1 MDFQPSTPP
10 VVAVVVALEQ
20 GEWFEET
27 LAALGAQDYPNQ
39 SVLVIDGGATDGPVT
54 RAPTD
59 PASRVAAV
67 LPDAYMR
74 RPSGRPG
81 FAALANDCLTT
92 VQGAAFLVFC
102 HDDVALAPDAIR
114 LLVEEALRSNA
125 GIVGPKLVDW
135 DDPTRLL
142 AVGLN
147 VDKTAA
153 TRSLVDRGELDQ
165 EQHDAVRDVF
175 AVPSAAMLV
184 RCDLFF
190 TLGGF
195 DASMD
200 DHGAD
205 VDLCWRA
212 QMAGARVIVAPA
224 AVARHFEGGAEAS
237 GDQPDHIRFLARN
250 HLRTMFKNYSF
261 FHLVR
266 VLPQAAAV
274 TVVEAIIAV
283 VNRRWAEARA
293 LLAAWPWNLRHL
305 GHLRAE
311 RRVVKASRSVPDS
324 EVRRLQVRSSV
335 RMSAYLRRRLDPEER
350 ARALVSAGQ
359 QLVSRVG
366 NGPAQAATALLVVMV
381 LAVVIG
387 SRFLFRGGLPAV
399 GQLAPF
405 PGVSNLLSQYVH
417 GWRTTGMGAGA
428 ATPPAFGA
436 LGLGGLVLLGHVSL
450 LQKILILATWPV
462 AAVGAWRLGH
472 VLRSGLGRLVLVV
485 VYLAVPL
492 SYNSLARG
500 HWDGLIAYAA
510 APFLLRRLGHL
521 AGLAP
526 FATEGDDDPHR
537 RRTEIL
543 GFALALATLGAFVPS
558 IALAVLLVAVGL
570 VLGSAVVG
578 EVGAAGRGLA
588 AAAVALVG
596 ALVLLL
602 PWSLEQLGGGWA
614 ALVGAAPPASRAVG
628 LGALLRFQIG
638 PIGAGPLGWAVLV
651 AAALPLVLAQG
662 WRLAWAVRCWAVA
675 LLSVGVAWAG
685 GRGWFPIHPQ
695 SPDVLLAP
703 AAVALAA
710 AAALG
715 AAAFEFDLSGYRFGW
730 RQMASAVAG
739 VAVVMAALPILT
751 AARDGRWGLPAIPL
765 SQSLTYTTQKPAE
778 GSFRTLW
785 LGDPEVLPL
794 GSWGMGGGLAYATSR
809 DGTPVGTDNL
819 PGPASDATRT
829 IVTAIGQAELGDTS
843 RLGRLL
849 APMAV
854 RYVVLPRQLAAGD
867 VGGPQRPP
875 PVALTQGLASQLD
888 LRLLPSDPAAI
899 VYENTA
905 WGPARESTVAAKVP
919 ADPPASLDSGADLSG
934 GTPVLPGRGP
944 IQFAGNLPSAGQV
957 LVSEAPSSRWQL
969 SVAGKASP
977 RTPAFG
983 VANAYQVTGAGH
995 GVLRYRTPLFRYA
1008 LVALGIALW
1017 LGALQVLTRLRR
1029 RMALRAPAGPAGPA
1043 NPADRVTPVT
1053 PTAPAPV
1060 AVVGA
1065 PTPAPPPGP
1074 PGPVVD
1080 GDRP

>member
-20 GEWFEET
+20 GEWFEEV

-39 SVLVIDGGATDGPVT
+39 SVLVIDGGATGVPTASVPTTPAAAPV
-54 RAPTD
+54 RGD
-59 PASRVAAV
+59 PASRVASV

-74 RPSGRPG
+74 RPPG
-81 FAALANDCLTT
+81 PPGYAALANDCLTT

-135 DDPTRLL
+135 DDPARLL

-165 EQHDAVRDVF
+165 EQHDSVRDVF

-190 TLGGF
+190 ALGGF

-212 QMAGARVIVAPA
+212 QVAGARVIVAPA
-224 AVARHFEGGAEAS
+224 AVARHFEGGSEAP
-237 GDQPDHIRFLARN
+237 GDQPSHIRFLARN
-250 HLRTMFKNYSF
+250 HLRTMMKNYSF

-266 VLPQAAAV
+266 VLPQAAVV
-274 TVVEAIIAV
+274 TVIEAVIAV
-283 VNRRWAEARA
+283 FNRRWAEARA

-305 GHLRAE
+305 GPLRAE
-311 RRVVKASRSVPDS
+311 RRAVKATRSVPDS

-350 ARALVSAGQ
+350 ARALVAAGHE
-359 QLVSRVG
+359 LVGRVG
-366 NGPAQAATALLVVMV
+366 DGPSQAATVLLVLVV
-381 LAVVIG
+381 LAMLVG
-387 SRFLFRGGLPAV
+387 SRFLLSGGLPAV
-399 GQLAPF
+399 GQLAPL
-405 PGVSNLLSQYVH
+405 PGVSNLTSQYVH
-417 GWRTTGMGAGA
+417 GWRTTGLGAGA
-428 ATPPAFGA
+428 AAPPAFGV
-436 LGLGGLVLLGHVSL
+436 LGVGGVILFGHVAL

-462 AAVGAWRLGH
+462 AAVGAWRLGQA
-472 VLRSGLGRLVLVV
+472 LRSSLGRLVLVV

-492 SYNSLARG
+492 SYDSLARG

-510 APFLLRRLGHL
+510 APFLLRRLAHL
-521 AGLAP
+521 ADLAP
-526 FATEGDDDPHR
+526 FATEGADDPAR
-537 RRTEIL
+537 RRVEIL
-543 GFALALATLGAFVPS
+543 GFTLALAALGAFVPS
-558 IALAVLLVAVGL
+558 IGLAVLAIAFGL
-570 VLGSAVVG
+570 LLGSIVVG
-578 EVGAAGRGLA
+578 RGDAGAAARGLA
-588 AAAVALVG
+588 AVAVALVG
-596 ALVLLL
+596 AIFMLL
-602 PWSLEQLGGGWA
+602 PWSIDQLGGGWGS
-614 ALVGAAPPASRAVG
+614 LVGAAPPASRGFG
-628 LGALLRFQIG
+628 LGALLRFQVG
-638 PIGAGPLGWAVLV
+638 PIGAGPLGWTFLV
-651 AAALPLVLAQG
+651 AAALPLVMAQG

-675 LLSVGVAWAG
+675 LVCVGVAWAG
-685 GRGWFPIHPQ
+685 GRGWLPIHPE

-703 AAVALAA
+703 AAAALAA

-715 AAAFEFDLSGYRFGW
+715 AAAFELDLSGYRFGW
-730 RQMASAVAG
+730 RQVASAAVG
-739 VAVVMAALPILT
+739 LAVVVGTVPIL
-751 AARDGRWGLPAIPL
+751 AGARDGRWGLPAIPL
-765 SQSLTYTTQKPAE
+765 SRSLAYTAQKPAE
-778 GSFRTLW
+778 GSFRMLW

-819 PGPASDATRT
+819 PGPASDATAT
-829 IVTAIGQAELGDTS
+829 IVTAIGQAERGDTS

-854 RYVVLPRQLAAGD
+854 RYLVLPKQLAAGD
-867 VGGPQRPP
+867 VSGPQRPP
-875 PVALTQGLASQLD
+875 PAALTRGLASQLD

-905 WGPARESTVAAKVP
+905 WGPGREIAPATKLPPDVP
-919 ADPPASLDSGADLSG
+919 TKLDSGADLSG

-944 IQFAGNLPSAGQV
+944 VQFAGDLAPPGGPGAPGGGGIGQV
-957 LVSEAPSSRWQL
+957 LVSEAPASGWEL
-969 SVAGKASP
+969 SVGGRQSP
-977 RTPAFG
+977 RKPAFG
-983 VANAYQVTGAGH
+983 VANSYQVTGTGH
-995 GVLRYRTPLFRYA
+995 GVLHYRTPLFRYA
-1008 LVALGIALW
+1008 LLVLGIALW
-1017 LGALQVLTRLRR
+1017 VGAVQALTRLRR
-1029 RMALRAPAGPAGPA
+1029 RLVPLTPRPPGPGTASGAAPGPAGPG
-1043 NPADRVTPVT
+1043 T
-1053 PTAPAPV
+1053 
-1060 AVVGA
+1060 
-1065 PTPAPPPGP
+1065 
-1074 PGPVVD
+1074 
-1080 GDRP
+1080 GDLS